1 MKKIILLFVVS
12 ILLGSITGCMS
23 YVRIPEV
30 NVQETETKTETET
43 TLKELG
49 NGSIDRARLEKDKT
63 SIEELQKVTNMLICF
78 HDYLELKASGEAV
91 ASTEDGEILVAM
103 LFDTSTDV
111 GKAAMRELDA
121 FVGEEDY
128 TIKFSS
134 DFKSECTLEVVKLDT
149 SMQEVVIQFVAES
162 YGIAFYAD
170 GDGIHEGVY
179 K

>member
-1 MKKIILLFVVS
+1 MKKIIILLVAS

-23 YVRIPEV
+23 YVRVPED
-30 NVQETETKTETET
+30 NVQVTEIETET
-43 TLKELG
+43 TLKEIN
-49 NGSIDRARLEKDKT
+49 NGIVDKAKLEKDKT

-78 HDYLELKASGEAV
+78 HDYLELKASGKAV
-91 ASTEDGEILVAM
+91 ASTENGEILVAL

-111 GKAAMRELDA
+111 GKAAMREMNAL
-121 FVGEEDY
+121 VGEDDY

-149 SMQEVVIQFVAES
+149 SMQEVVIQFSAKN
-162 YGIAFYAD
+162 YGIEFYAD
-170 GDGIHEGVY
+170 GEGTHEGVY